1 MERRDEEPRETAERR
16 SRGTAL
22 RLAGAGLASV
32 LALGVPMD
40 GSGRVSAGGDE
51 AFAPNRL
58 PGFTVL
64 PAGWPDPSP
73 ELKDVRESD
82 IWSTVQAACAKYG
95 ISDEA
100 VTMFLVLWEESRFA
114 PRARSECGRYHG
126 IGQFTHSTFRWSV
139 ERMRRLGL
147 IWGEDEWSPLVP
159 AQAIEVMAW
168 MWSRG
173 DHNHWGPYRRVVGR
187 LAASEVAERPN

>member
-16 SRGTAL
+16 SRGKAL
-22 RLAGAGLASV
+22 RLAGASLASV
-32 LALGVPMD
+32 LAFGVPMD

-51 AFAPNRL
+51 PLAPSRL

-64 PAGWPDPSP
+64 PAGWPGHSP
-73 ELKDVRESD
+73 ELRNVRESD
-82 IWSTVQAACAKYG
+82 VWSKVQAACERYD

-100 VTMFLVLWEESRFA
+100 VTMFLVLWEESRFKGDA
-114 PRARSECGRYHG
+114 LSDCGRYHG
-126 IGQFTHSTFRWSV
+126 IGQFTLSTFRWSV

-147 IWGEDEWSPLVP
+147 IWGDDEWSPLDP
-159 AQAIEVMAW
+159 SQAIEVMAW

-173 DHNHWGPYRRVVGR
+173 DHNHWGPYRRVVRR
-187 LAASEVAERPN
+187 LAASENAARPN